1 MPELDGYEATREIR
15 RREIDGQRIPIIAL
29 TANAMSG
36 DRDKCLSA
44 GMDGFISK
52 PIDLNEL
59 IEAISTLCAE
69 PVALPELTLN

>member
-1 MPELDGYEATREIR
+1 MPEVDGYEATREIR
-15 RREIDGQRIPIIAL
+15 RRETNGQRIPIIAL
-29 TANAMSG
+29 AANAMSG

-59 IEAISTLCAE
+59 LEVMSTLCRNLS
-69 PVALPELTLN
+69 PCRN